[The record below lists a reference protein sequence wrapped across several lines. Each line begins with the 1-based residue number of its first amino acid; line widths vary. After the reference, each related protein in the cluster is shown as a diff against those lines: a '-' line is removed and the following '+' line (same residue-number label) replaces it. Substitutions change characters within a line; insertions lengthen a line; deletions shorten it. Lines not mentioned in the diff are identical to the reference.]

1 MTWHLFDATSTDE
14 QTRRGFDRIGR
25 DVLRRRQR
33 LGITQR
39 QLELLSGVDQTVISR
54 LENGRLAGLRWSRF
68 ARLVDALGGLGETD
82 PHPAW
87 TARLLPPA
95 GARGR
100 EHGNHR

>member
-1 MTWHLFDATSTDE
+1 MTWHLFDTTGNDE
-14 QTRRGFDRIGR
+14 QTRRGFVLIGR

-68 ARLVDALGGLGETD
+68 ARLVDALGGLGEMG
-82 PHPAW
+82 PNPAW

-95 GARGR
+95 GSLRR